1 MQIENVIEKEK
12 TGTQKNVSVQKN
24 RSISPAAI
32 TRIIVGIILLLVLV
46 QAGFYKTYISH
57 FPGFADYVRPGGRQF
72 HFTWVMHF
80 HGMMMMGWVLML
92 LLQPILILKGK
103 IKWHRR
109 VGSLSY
115 VLAPLVLLSM
125 WLITRGRFLEF
136 LGLQGYTAAV
146 GNLSLNFPNIVFFA
160 LLYFLAIYYRHQ
172 PNLHMRFMCSTAF
185 ILIGPGLA
193 RALIYYMEFDR
204 ENAVSAVRI
213 ITVILAG
220 VITIVDSVRT
230 KRISP
235 FVLVLGLEA
244 LHAVLWELRYTP
256 FWQTIGGAIAKM
268 F

>member
-1 MQIENVIEKEK
+1 MITQPEEAKIETLKKVSLQNERPVSRRAIISII
-12 TGTQKNVSVQKN
+12 TG
-24 RSISPAAI
+24 
-32 TRIIVGIILLLVLV
+32 IVLLLILV
-46 QAGFYKTYISH
+46 HIGFSKTYIRH
-57 FPGFADYVRPGGRQF
+57 FPGFADYVRPNGRKI

-109 VGSLSY
+109 VGTLSY

-146 GNLSLNFPNIVFFA
+146 ANLSLNVPNIVFFA
-160 LLYFLAIYYRHQ
+160 LFYFLAIYYKRQ
-172 PNLHMRFMCSTAF
+172 PHLHMRFMCSTAF
-185 ILIGPGLA
+185 PLIGPGLA
-193 RALIYYMEFDR
+193 RIFTSYLEFDR
-204 ENAVSAVRI
+204 EYAASTVRI
-213 ITVILAG
+213 ITVLIAAA
-220 VITIVDSVRT
+220 ITISDSVRT

-235 FVLVLGLEA
+235 FALVLGLML
-244 LHAVLWELRYTP
+244 LHAILWELRYTP
-256 FWQTIGGAIAKM
+256 FGQSVWGVVAKM